1 MTITPLSAIPSIP
14 AGTNLEAVEICLSK
28 IDPAPSAFGQGTKQG
43 SFAQDAGGAK
53 ATVQF
58 IDFDALDS
66 AWVGPWMRIEAGR
79 NGKGEFTGIEVDE
92 YNGKKRIR
100 IRGGSNN
107 DGSPKCTVHWLDG
120 IPAAPVPQPARQAPP
135 PQQRHA
141 GPPHRDD
148 VHYDTHHAPQPQQPH
163 RPAGPPLRQGPPPQH
178 QAPSRP
184 APQPPAPPPRPAGP
198 HGATVGMAV
207 KEAFTAIVKGVRPE
221 ALAEE
226 LRNPTFWIDVH
237 AAASEMLHLCKAL
250 ESGDIAPS
258 CTVTTPPNFQ
268 AEEAEAQD
276 EPWQP

>member
-1 MTITPLSAIPSIP
+1 MTITPLNAIPSIP
-14 AGTNLEAVEICLSK
+14 AGTNLEAIEVCLSK

-53 ATVQF
+53 ATIQF
-58 IDFDALDS
+58 IDFDTLDS

-79 NGKGEFTGIEVDE
+79 NGKGDPTGIEVDE

-107 DGSPKCTVHWLDG
+107 DGSPKCTIHWLDG
-120 IPAAPVPQPARQAPP
+120 IPAAPATQPARQAPP
-135 PQQRHA
+135 PQQRPA
-141 GPPHRDD
+141 SPPHRPD
-148 VHYDTHHAPQPQQPH
+148 VHYDNHHAP
-163 RPAGPPLRQGPPPQH
+163 RPAGPPPRQGPPQQA
-178 QAPSRP
+178 QAPARQ
-184 APQPPAPPPRPAGP
+184 APQPPAQPPRPVGP

-207 KEAFTAIVKGVRPE
+207 KEAFTAIIKGVRPE
-221 ALAEE
+221 AIAEE
-226 LRNPTFWIDVH
+226 LRNPTFWVDVH

-258 CTVTTPPNFQ
+258 CTIDNPPDFQ
-268 AEEAEAQD
+268 AEEAAAQD